1 MREVGINLYSIRTLV
16 SNEADFLDT
25 AIKLREMG
33 YTFLQYSGGPY
44 DHEMIARVSNESG
57 LPIILTHVPI
67 DRIISDT
74 EALMEEHA
82 VFGCKNIGLGAMGSS
97 VLLDEKNCKETI
109 EKLNVAGEKMQK
121 NGFAFY
127 YHNHHH
133 EFYKHNGVTVFDYMI
148 ENAPYIN
155 FTFDTYWAQF
165 GGVSVADYVEKLNG
179 RIGCVHLKDYKIEAK
194 TMDDG
199 KPTVSPIFAP
209 VGCGNI
215 DFKAIVP
222 KMLVAG
228 TKYFI
233 VEQDNAV
240 EFDSPLDQVK
250 KSVDYIKKEL

>member
-1 MREVGINLYSIRTLV
+1 MKEIGLNLYSLRTLIAD
-16 SNEADFLDT
+16 EAGLLDT
-25 AIKLREMG
+25 ATKLREMG

-44 DHEMIARVSNESG
+44 DPEMIARVSGESG
-57 LPIILTHVPI
+57 MPVVLTHVPM
-67 DRIISDT
+67 DRIINDT
-74 EALMEEHA
+74 EALMDEHA
-82 VFGCKNIGLGAMGSS
+82 IFGCKNIGLGAMGSA

-109 EKLNVAGEKMQK
+109 EKLNAAGERMQK
-121 NGFAFY
+121 NGFSFF

-133 EFYKHNGVTVFDYMI
+133 EFYKYNGVTVFDYMI

-194 TMDDG
+194 TKDDG
-199 KPTVSPIFAP
+199 KPTASPIFAP

-215 DFKAIVP
+215 DFKALVP
-222 KMLVAG
+222 KMLASG

-240 EFDSPLDQVK
+240 EFECPLGEVE
-250 KSVDYIKKEL
+250 KSVNYIKKEL